1 MFTLVIVKSHSA
13 GYANSFICLWFW
25 GVKQIGKVVLFFNMP
40 IDHIFPSPT
49 VKTVA
54 YEVKFPNL
62 FYLESKIGD
71 LQLKLIEQFP
81 ESSVFLRRQIM
92 IGDSTA
98 PEMQNQNIE
107 DNTVIKVWQFKSPMN
122 YLVNIQS
129 NSIVISS
136 EFHKTYNLGTENKF
150 RDVII
155 QVVDAFLELTK
166 IPSFTRVGLRYV
178 DECPIAEKNNESFLS
193 YYNSALALNR
203 FNIADATEMGS
214 RTVVKKDNS
223 FLIYAE
229 MLQQVSENEWKLI
242 LDFDGFQEKVN
253 TADYLAVT
261 DNLHDLVSAE
271 FETSIKEPVIQLM
284 EQEHN

>member
-1 MFTLVIVKSHSA
+1 
-13 GYANSFICLWFW
+13 
-25 GVKQIGKVVLFFNMP
+25 MP